1 MNSNPALFVHSA
13 AQRAVLPALVAD
25 SLDCALLLRDRP
37 NGAPP
42 LPATELPAVRAGRF
56 AVLCDEGRG
65 AAEMF
70 PPLV

>member
-1 MNSNPALFVHSA
+1 MPRGVDGHGRGALSCV
-13 AQRAVLPALVAD
+13 
-25 SLDCALLLRDRP
+25 CLRTDRP
-37 NGAPP
+37 SGAPP